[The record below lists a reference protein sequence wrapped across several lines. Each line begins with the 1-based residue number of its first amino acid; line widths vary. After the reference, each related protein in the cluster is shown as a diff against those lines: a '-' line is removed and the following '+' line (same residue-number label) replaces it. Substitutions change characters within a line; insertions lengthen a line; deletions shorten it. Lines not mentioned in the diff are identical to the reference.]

1 VAELSRP
8 LEHGLILTD
17 DLPGDQLLERV
28 RRTPASEY
36 LVVGADGVSRGVLA
50 TSDLAKAL
58 GLRYRDW

>member
-1 VAELSRP
+1 VAELARP
-8 LEHGLILTD
+8 LEHGLIISE
-17 DLPGDQLLERV
+17 DLPGEKLLETV

-36 LVVGADGVSRGVLA
+36 LVVGVDGVSRGVLA